1 MLITV
6 KEVSNVGRYQDY
18 NLECTIDWCWKPTE
32 IRKWCYKQFGNDYHK
47 ADRHQENVRWVLLKW
62 PTDKTDC
69 SIESDELVLL
79 FRDRSDLDWFMLRWS

>member
-32 IRKWCYKQFGNDYHK
+32 IRKWCSKQFGNDYHK

>member
-79 FRDRSDLDWFMLRWS
+79 FRDRSDLDGFLLRWS